1 MIVSIMQPAYLPWLG
16 YFDRIAK
23 SDLHIVLDDVNL
35 DANSKTK
42 FANRNKVR
50 TPTEWSWLTVPLQS
64 KGKHGEL
71 FLDAVEISADAPW
84 RQKHLGALKS
94 NYARA
99 RHFSAH
105 RAFFEEIYGREWKRL
120 IDLTTV
126 TTDYLRSAFE
136 LNCPIQRS
144 SAMGVEGEKDALILN
159 LCRAVGATT
168 YISGPFG
175 RDYLDAAAF
184 ATAGIELVFHD
195 YPHPTYAQ
203 AFTGFEPFM
212 SAVDLL
218 FNHGPASRGQLCSA
232 ASSLSAG
239 APTPTVVA

>member
-1 MIVSIMQPAYLPWLG
+1 MQPAYLPWLG

-35 DANSKTK
+35 DGSSKTK

-71 FLDAVEISADAPW
+71 FLNEVEVSSDAAW
-84 RQKHLGALKS
+84 QQKHLGGLRS

-99 RHFSAH
+99 KHFSAH
-105 RAFFEEIYGREWKRL
+105 RAFFEEVYLRDWKRL
-120 IDLTTV
+120 IELTTV
-126 TTDYLRSAFE
+126 TTDYLRHAFE
-136 LNCPIQRS
+136 LACPIQHS
-144 SAMGVEGEKDALILN
+144 SQLDVEGEKDALILN
-159 LCRAVGATT
+159 LCRDVGATT

-175 RDYLDAAAF
+175 RDYLDASAF
-184 ATAGIELVFHD
+184 AAAGIELVFHD

-203 AFTGFEPFM
+203 AFEGFQPFM

-218 FNHGPASRGQLCSA
+218 FNHGSASHDLLLSP
-232 ASSLSAG
+232 ASSLSVA
-239 APTPTVVA
+239 APGPAILA

>member
-50 TPTEWSWLTVPLQS
+50 TPAEWSWVTVPLQS

-71 FLDAVEISADAPW
+71 FLNEVEISADAGW
-84 RQKHLGALKS
+84 RQKHLGALQS

-105 RAFFEEIYGREWKRL
+105 RAFFEEVYGRDWKRL

-126 TTDYLRSAFE
+126 TTDYLRAAFE
-136 LNCPIQRS
+136 LNCPIKHS
-144 SAMGVEGEKDALILN
+144 SEMDVEGEKDALILN

-184 ATAGIELVFHD
+184 AAAGIELVFHD

-203 AFTGFEPFM
+203 AFAGFQPFM

-218 FNHGPASRGQLCSA
+218 FNHGPASRDLLRSPA
-232 ASSLSAG
+232 ASLSA
-239 APTPTVVA
+239 AVPASAVLV